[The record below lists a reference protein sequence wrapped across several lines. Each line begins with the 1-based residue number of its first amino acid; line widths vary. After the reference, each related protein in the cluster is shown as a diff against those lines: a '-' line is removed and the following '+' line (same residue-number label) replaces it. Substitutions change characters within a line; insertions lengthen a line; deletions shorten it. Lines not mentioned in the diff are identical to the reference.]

1 MGVIYGKVN
10 NAEDVRRINCI
21 IRDEMLVVETE
32 EQLIDLKK
40 RSDYLC
46 TLTYSPFWKKKFWPM
61 IDQLRQVAYEENRI
75 TVRLANYIS
84 KYKGWE
90 KQFDAWWDDD
100 LTIEEKLKEL
110 PEEVVK
116 EISESTLNLQLSPEI
131 LEEIRRSFCKI
142 RAGMVMVETEIQLT
156 ALKKQSDLLV
166 AIVKT
171 TEFRKRFEDVLD
183 KIDELVEKEEERTI
197 QLANIISEVNEW
209 KVNYEKWSEDQ
220 IAEWENIDTYVERL
234 LKEEEKAETY
244 IPTEARY
251 PGGKTM
257 WLIYKHPV
265 RNREYAKRIY
275 FSGNVRNI
283 VIDWPGVFENKFGR
297 KVFGVKITYETL
309 VRPTVIH
316 RGWVE
321 IHLPQ
326 RWVKKYK
333 VIELPKGVTKV
344 ELVDERPEFAY
355 PVA

>member
-1 MGVIYGKVN
+1 MTVIYWKVN
-10 NAEDVRRINCI
+10 SAEDIRRINCI
-21 IRDEMLVVETE
+21 IRDEMLVVESE
-32 EQLIDLKK
+32 EQLMDLKK

-46 TLTYSPFWKKKFWPM
+46 TLTYSPFWKEKFGSM
-61 IDQLRQVAYEENRI
+61 VEQLRQVAYEENRI
-75 TVRLANYIS
+75 SVRLANYIS
-84 KYKGWE
+84 KYKGWN

-100 LTIEEKLKEL
+100 LTVEEKLKHL

-116 EISESTLNLQLSPEI
+116 EISESTVNLQLSPEI
-131 LEEIRRSFCKI
+131 LDEIRRSFCRI

-156 ALKKQSDLLV
+156 TLKKQSDLLV
-166 AIVKT
+166 AITKT
-171 TEFRKRFEDVLD
+171 SEFRKRFEDTLD
-183 KIDELVEKEEERTI
+183 KIDELVEKEEQRVI
-197 QLANIISEVNEW
+197 DLANIVSEVNEW

-220 IAEWENIDTYVERL
+220 IAEWENIDSYVEKL
-234 LKEEEKAETY
+234 LQEEEKSETY
-244 IPTEARY
+244 IPTESRY

-257 WLIYKHPV
+257 WLVYKHPV

-309 VRPTVIH
+309 VRPTTIH
-316 RGWVE
+316 RWGIE
-321 IHLPQ
+321 IHLPE

-333 VIELPKGVTKV
+333 VVELPKWVTKV
-344 ELVDERPEFAY
+344 ELLDKRPEIAY